1 MEDNKMM
8 LVENEEVMETL
19 VDEVVE
25 SGSKMS
31 TMAGIGIGVG
41 LVVAS
46 YVVAKNAPKVGRAI
60 LGKIAERKA
69 NKVEKDY
76 VTEELEADEEIT
88 SSEEE

>member
-31 TMAGIGIGVG
+31 AVAGIGIGVG
-41 LVVAS
+41 LVVAG

-60 LGKIAERKA
+60 LGKITERKA

-76 VTEELEADEEIT
+76 IAEELETNEEKT